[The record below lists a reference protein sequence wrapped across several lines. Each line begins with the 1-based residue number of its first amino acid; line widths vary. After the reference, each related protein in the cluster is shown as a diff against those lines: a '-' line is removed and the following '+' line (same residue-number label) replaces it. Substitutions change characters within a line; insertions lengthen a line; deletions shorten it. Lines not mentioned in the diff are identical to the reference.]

1 MPPEM
6 LGNLA
11 VGSEGDVCTWE
22 HFTPL
27 RSSKLPRPDESK
39 SNITPQS
46 QIMRRRHH
54 HPLRPHPPHPLLL
67 QHKKHLH
74 QYTWTEMERAG
85 SADNS
90 ITGSVPV
97 MASIKQEQPTIF

>member
-22 HFTPL
+22 HFAPL

-39 SNITPQS
+39 SNVTPQS
-46 QIMRRRHH
+46 QIMRRRRHH
-54 HPLRPHPPHPLLL
+54 HLRLHPLRPLLL
-67 QHKKHLH
+67 QHSQTLTLV
-74 QYTWTEMERAG
+74 Y
-85 SADNS
+85 
-90 ITGSVPV
+90 
-97 MASIKQEQPTIF
+97 MAQRRTQL

>member
-22 HFTPL
+22 HFAPL

-39 SNITPQS
+39 SNVTPQS
-46 QIMRRRHH
+46 QIMRRRRH
-54 HPLRPHPPHPLLL
+54 HPLRLHPLRPLLL
-67 QHKKHLH
+67 QHSQTLILVYMA
-74 QYTWTEMERAG
+74 QRWT
-85 SADNS
+85 
-90 ITGSVPV
+90 
-97 MASIKQEQPTIF
+97 QQ